1 MIIIMIV
8 IHLLIIILNH
18 YHDQLTT
25 YHHHLHRWWEHAGDK
40 ILPCWLL
47 TFLHHGWS
55 LVMKPWS
62 WWWFRWPSSRG
73 ALHTRW
79 EPIPFQQVSQTKP
92 NQTKPNQT
100 NDDDD
105 VQEVSSLGRW
115 KLTSAGGRSA
125 KNPSRRFLMKIM
137 LILLQHHRHCH
148 PHSHQCGW
156 QWCRQWPL
164 KMLKILLMKTMQM
177 FEF

>member
-47 TFLHHGWS
+47 TFLHHGWN
-55 LVMKPWS
+55 LVMVGISPDHDDDLGGQVQGELFTPDENQS
-62 WWWFRWPSSRG
+62 LFNRW
-73 ALHTRW
+73 
-79 EPIPFQQVSQTKP
+79 VKP
-92 NQTKPNQT
+92 NQAN
-100 NDDDD
+100 DDD

-164 KMLKILLMKTMQM
+164 KMLKFTLMKTMQM

>member
-47 TFLHHGWS
+47 TFLHHGWN
-55 LVMKPWS
+55 LVMVGISPDHDDDLGGQVQGELFTPDENQS
-62 WWWFRWPSSRG
+62 LFNRW
-73 ALHTRW
+73 
-79 EPIPFQQVSQTKP
+79 VKP

-100 NDDDD
+100 KPMIMTMMFRRFPAWEDESWRALEAG
-105 VQEVSSLGRW
+105 QPKTRAGGFWW
-115 KLTSAGGRSA
+115 KLCWFCCSIIVIVTHI
-125 KNPSRRFLMKIM
+125 P
-137 LILLQHHRHCH
+137 
-148 PHSHQCGW
+148 HQCGW

-164 KMLKILLMKTMQM
+164 KMLKI
-177 FEF
+177 